1 MHTVSWMLSFS
12 RGVPCWVAPGAFSCK
27 SDPYNQSNELRVFTH
42 SPSYTHMSTY
52 IHTHTHTHTHA
63 CIPFCGRLHFRGGW
77 LVGLLLGPCPAKVT
91 HTIKVMNFV
100 YLHTHQ
106 PTHTWACTYTHTH
119 TCTHTVF
126 WTLSFPQGVPS
137 WVASVAFSCQ
147 NEQQLQS
154 MHLFCV
160 YISFQMGFYACC
172 KNWLNQ
178 RWVSGRM
185 GVN

>member
-1 MHTVSWMLSFS
+1 MTRTIKVMNSVYLHTQQPTHTEACMYAHTHTHACTHTHKHTQACMHTVSWMLSFS

-52 IHTHTHTHTHA
+52 VHTHTHTCMHTVLWT
-63 CIPFCGRLHFRGGW
+63 PSFSRGGW

-106 PTHTWACTYTHTH
+106 PTRT
-119 TCTHTVF
+119 
-126 WTLSFPQGVPS
+126 
-137 WVASVAFSCQ
+137 
-147 NEQQLQS
+147 
-154 MHLFCV
+154 
-160 YISFQMGFYACC
+160 
-172 KNWLNQ
+172 
-178 RWVSGRM
+178 
-185 GVN
+185 